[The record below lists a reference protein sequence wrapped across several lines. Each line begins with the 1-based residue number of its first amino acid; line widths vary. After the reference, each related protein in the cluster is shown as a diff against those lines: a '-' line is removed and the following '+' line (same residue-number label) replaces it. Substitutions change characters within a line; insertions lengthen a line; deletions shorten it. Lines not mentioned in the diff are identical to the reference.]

1 MFTLRCWML
10 GQDSN
15 LGFSAQNTAC
25 CPYTTPHRSVTNV
38 HHTANVSL
46 SDTQV
51 AVSL

>member
-38 HHTANVSL
+38 NHTANVPL
-46 SDTQV
+46 SNTLV